1 MLQDLAALT
10 PPLIVCV
17 AFLIGVGFLVRR
29 ELAPKRRA
37 ARAAAGSPPA
47 STRPVTIDSVSA
59 ALDGADLDGADLDGA
74 DLDGADLDGAALD
87 GTERAAAQRLRPGP
101 AAARE
106 GSAPRE
112 AETAPDRGDGS
123 QT

>member
-74 DLDGADLDGAALD
+74 ALD

-106 GSAPRE
+106 GSAHRE

>member
-37 ARAAAGSPPA
+37 GRAA
-47 STRPVTIDSVSA
+47 
-59 ALDGADLDGADLDGA
+59 GA
-74 DLDGADLDGAALD
+74 
-87 GTERAAAQRLRPGP
+87 EPAAAQRLRTGP
-101 AAARE
+101 AVPRE

>member
-37 ARAAAGSPPA
+37 ARAAGGSPPA
-47 STRPVTIDSVSA
+47 RTDPVTIDSVSA
-59 ALDGADLDGADLDGA
+59 ALEGADPDGTYLDGA
-74 DLDGADLDGAALD
+74 
-87 GTERAAAQRLRPGP
+87 ERAAAQRLRPGP
-101 AAARE
+101 AAPRE
-106 GSAPRE
+106 GFAPRE

>member
-59 ALDGADLDGADLDGA
+59 ALDGADLDGA
-74 DLDGADLDGAALD
+74 ALD

>member
-59 ALDGADLDGADLDGA
+59 ALDGVDLDGADLDGA
-74 DLDGADLDGAALD
+74 DLD

-101 AAARE
+101 AAPRE

>member
-74 DLDGADLDGAALD
+74 ALDGTALD

>member
-10 PPLIVCV
+10 PPLIMCV

-29 ELAPKRRA
+29 ELAPKRQA
-37 ARAAAGSPPA
+37 ARDAAGSP
-47 STRPVTIDSVSA
+47 SGRTGSVSTG
-59 ALDGADLDGADLDGA
+59 LDGADLEGADLDG
-74 DLDGADLDGAALD
+74 G
-87 GTERAAAQRLRPGP
+87 AAQRSRRGLAAPG
-101 AAARE
+101 E

-112 AETAPDRGDGS
+112 AETAPDRGEGS

>member
-74 DLDGADLDGAALD
+74 DLDG
-87 GTERAAAQRLRPGP
+87 TERAAAQRLRPGP

>member
-59 ALDGADLDGADLDGA
+59 ALEGADLDGAD
-74 DLDGADLDGAALD
+74 LD

-101 AAARE
+101 AAPRD

>member
-74 DLDGADLDGAALD
+74 ALD

>member
-59 ALDGADLDGADLDGA
+59 ALDGADLDGTD
-74 DLDGADLDGAALD
+74 LD

>member
-37 ARAAAGSPPA
+37 VRAAAGSPPA

-59 ALDGADLDGADLDGA
+59 ALDGADLDGAD
-74 DLDGADLDGAALD
+74 LD

>member
-17 AFLIGVGFLVRR
+17 AFLIGVGLLLRR

-37 ARAAAGSPPA
+37 ARATGGSPPA
-47 STRPVTIDSVSA
+47 RTDPVTIDSVSA
-59 ALDGADLDGADLDGA
+59 ALEGAALEGTYLDGA
-74 DLDGADLDGAALD
+74 
-87 GTERAAAQRLRPGP
+87 ERTAAQRLRPGP
-101 AAARE
+101 AAPRE

-112 AETAPDRGDGS
+112 AETALDRGDGS

>member
-17 AFLIGVGFLVRR
+17 AFLIGVGFLLRR
-29 ELAPKRRA
+29 ELAPRRQ
-37 ARAAAGSPPA
+37 ARRDAAASPPGRA
-47 STRPVTIDSVSA
+47 GSVSA
-59 ALDGADLDGADLDGA
+59 AQAGTAQIGADQAGTAQAGAGPVS
-74 DLDGADLDGAALD
+74 
-87 GTERAAAQRLRPGP
+87 AAAHGLRPGH
-101 AAARE
+101 AAPGA

>member
-37 ARAAAGSPPA
+37 ARAAAGTPPA
-47 STRPVTIDSVSA
+47 RTNPVTIDSVGA
-59 ALDGADLDGADLDGA
+59 AREGADLDGTD
-74 DLDGADLDGAALD
+74 LD
-87 GTERAAAQRLRPGP
+87 GTERAAAQRSRPGP
-101 AAARE
+101 AAPRE
-106 GSAPRE
+106 GTARRE

>member
-59 ALDGADLDGADLDGA
+59 ALDGVDLDGADLDGA
-74 DLDGADLDGAALD
+74 DLD

>member
-29 ELAPKRRA
+29 ELAPRRRA
-37 ARAAAGSPPA
+37 ARDAASSPSGRADAVITGPVGAAAE
-47 STRPVTIDSVSA
+47 D
-59 ALDGADLDGADLDGA
+59 ADLDGTYLDGA
-74 DLDGADLDGAALD
+74 EGA
-87 GTERAAAQRLRPGP
+87 ERSAAQRLRPGP
-101 AAARE
+101 AAPRE

-112 AETAPDRGDGS
+112 AETTPDRGDGS

>member
-59 ALDGADLDGADLDGA
+59 ALDGADLDGADLDG
-74 DLDGADLDGAALD
+74 
-87 GTERAAAQRLRPGP
+87 TERAAAQRLRPGP

>member
-37 ARAAAGSPPA
+37 ARTAAGSPPA
-47 STRPVTIDSVSA
+47 STRPVTMDSVSA
-59 ALDGADLDGADLDGA
+59 ALEGADLDGAD
-74 DLDGADLDGAALD
+74 LD
-87 GTERAAAQRLRPGP
+87 GTERAAAQRLRPGS
-101 AAARE
+101 AAPRE

>member
-1 MLQDLAALT
+1 MLQDLAALA

-59 ALDGADLDGADLDGA
+59 ALEGADRDGADLDGP
-74 DLDGADLDGAALD
+74 
-87 GTERAAAQRLRPGP
+87 ERAAAQRLRPGP
-101 AAARE
+101 AAPRD

>member
-37 ARAAAGSPPA
+37 AR
-47 STRPVTIDSVSA
+47 
-59 ALDGADLDGADLDGA
+59 
-74 DLDGADLDGAALD
+74 
-87 GTERAAAQRLRPGP
+87 LRPGP
-101 AAARE
+101 AASRE